1 MTATDDADDMH
12 GLAWALLD
20 IFTENKSANCSKS
33 MTFAYEHTPCSLCRA
48 RAVELFLGHDVMPCK
63 PFPQCGF
70 DANGDVRVMA
80 R

>member
-1 MTATDDADDMH
+1 LTATDDTDEMH

-20 IFTENKSANCSKS
+20 IFTENKSANCFNS

-48 RAVELFLGHDVMPCK
+48 RAVELLLEQGVMPEELLAECR
-63 PFPQCGF
+63 F
-70 DANGDVRVMA
+70 DANGEIRAMA